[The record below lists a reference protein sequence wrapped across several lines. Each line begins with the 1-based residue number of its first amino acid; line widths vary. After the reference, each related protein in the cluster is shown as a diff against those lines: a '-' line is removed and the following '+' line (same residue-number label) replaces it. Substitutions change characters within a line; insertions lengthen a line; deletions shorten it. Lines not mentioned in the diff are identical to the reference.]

1 MHISEGV
8 LGAPVLAIGAACA
21 VAGLAVGLKK
31 MDYQRLPQTALLA
44 SAFFV
49 ASLVHVPIGPTKA
62 HLVLNGLVGLL
73 LGCGAFPALFVGL
86 ALQAVVFQYGGLT
99 TLGIN
104 TLNMALPALVCHWL
118 FARAVANGS
127 GKTAAMA
134 GFSAG
139 ALAVFLAALM
149 VALTLV
155 TAGES
160 LTRVAWLVIL
170 ANLPVMVLEG
180 VLTAM
185 VVGFLRKVRPALL
198 GAGT

>member
-21 VAGLAVGLKK
+21 AAGLAVGLKK

-73 LGCGAFPALFVGL
+73 LGWGAFPALFVGL

-99 TLGIN
+99 TLGVN

-118 FARAVANGS
+118 FARAVVNGS
-127 GKTAAMA
+127 AKAAAVA

-139 ALAVFLAALM
+139 ALAVLLAALM